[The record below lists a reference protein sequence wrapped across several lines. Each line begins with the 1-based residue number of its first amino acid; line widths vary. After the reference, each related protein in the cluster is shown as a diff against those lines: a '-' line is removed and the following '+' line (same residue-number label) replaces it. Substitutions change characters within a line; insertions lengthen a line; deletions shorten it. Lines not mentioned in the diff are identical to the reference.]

1 LLQQISS
8 HIFLKICGKG
18 VLMAKLTVK
27 SVFIGI
33 FLYSISTA
41 GVIDGLDYQSESVAT
56 SSFVSAGMINPAG
69 LAYFSAMGLRYSH
82 SFTDS
87 TLKGDDAFLISS
99 QRGFFG
105 LEWLNH
111 TTNVFRRKFTLAV
124 GDKVSRNF
132 YMGISYSWFNGNTLY
147 KKVRS
152 WKLGFLYHPVPIVS
166 LGFTAD
172 RINEPKFADV
182 RQKRLYRPGFAIRPF
197 ENKITFSSDLRWIE
211 GDDIT
216 ELNGNLRMEV
226 LPFARL
232 HITADYATEGS
243 WRFGLVYD
251 LEQTKSG
258 GQIRLDN
265 SQDYSGGSFFLEVG
279 AINYGSPLKPGRT
292 GYILLNGNIVEE
304 PSGPGLFKSPQ
315 RPFYKV
321 LTYMKKGAHDP
332 SIKNLLIRIDG
343 ARLSF
348 ASAQEIRNVIKEY
361 HKNNKVV
368 SVYLESG
375 NNVSYYIASAADN
388 IIMSPTGYLDL
399 RGIYATATFYTGT
412 MEKLGIKAQVLSTG
426 PHKTYGDAFTEK
438 GLTDEAREQ
447 LNWLMD
453 DIYEQFI
460 NDIAAGRKLTTAR
473 TREIIDK
480 GPYTAKDAYSGGL
493 VDRLI
498 YYDDLMEGK
507 DNGFSGLVDLYSH
520 FDKNFYNPRWS
531 EPQKIA
537 IVFAN
542 GSIHPGASGRNLW
555 EGKTAGS
562 STLSEALRSVRKN
575 KDIKAV
581 VLRVNSP
588 GGDMFATDEIYHQI
602 ELLKGKKPL
611 VVSMG
616 RQAASGGYYISMAGD
631 DILASPSSLTGS
643 IGVVVGKP
651 DLTGFYEKIGLNK
664 EIIKRGKHADIK
676 SFNRSDSEE
685 EIALVQRQIG
695 QYYDDFVG
703 KVSTWRKIDIDSVE
717 AIAGGRVWTGRQAM
731 DRGLIDTFGGICDA
745 IELARIR
752 AGIDE
757 RDKLVL
763 ETYPKYKFSLFN
775 PPLTSLVE
783 SGFTDLFEYN
793 DRGDFSLRLPFDLK
807 IQ

>member
-1 LLQQISS
+1 
-8 HIFLKICGKG
+8 
-18 VLMAKLTVK
+18 MAKLLVK
-27 SVFIGI
+27 SVVLGI

-56 SSFVSAGMINPAG
+56 SNFVTAGVINPAG
-69 LAYFSAMGLRYSH
+69 LGYFSAMGLRYSH

-87 TLKGDDAFLISS
+87 TFKGDDALLISS

-111 TTNVFRRKFTLAV
+111 TTDVFRRKYTLAI
-124 GDKVSRNF
+124 GDKISRNF

-152 WKLGFLYHPVPIVS
+152 WKLGFLYHPVPMVS
-166 LGFTAD
+166 MGFIAD

-182 RQKRLYRPGFAIRPF
+182 RQKRLYRPGIAVRPF
-197 ENKITFSSDLRWIE
+197 ENKITLSSDLRWIE

-226 LPFARL
+226 LPFARF

-243 WRFGLVYD
+243 WRFGLTFD

-258 GQIRLDN
+258 GQIRLNN
-265 SQDYSGGSFFLEVG
+265 SQDYSGGSIFMELG
-279 AINYGSPLKPGRT
+279 AINYGSPLKSGRT

-304 PSGPGLFKSPQ
+304 PSGPSLFKSAQ
-315 RPFYKV
+315 RPFYKI
-321 LTYMKKGAHDP
+321 LMYMKKGAHDP
-332 SIKNLLIRIDG
+332 SIQKLLINIDG

-361 HKNNKVV
+361 HKNNKTV
-368 SVYLESG
+368 SVYLNSG
-375 NNVSYYIASAADN
+375 NNISYYIASAADG

-412 MEKLGIKAQVLSTG
+412 MEKLGIKAQVFSTG

-453 DIYEQFI
+453 DLYEQFI
-460 NDIAAGRKLTTAR
+460 DDIAVGRRLTTAR
-473 TREIIDK
+473 TREIIDN
-480 GPYTAKDAYSGGL
+480 GPYTAKDAYSDGL
-493 VDRLI
+493 VDRLV
-498 YYDDLMEGK
+498 YYDDLLEEK

-520 FDKNFYNPRWS
+520 FDKNFYNPRWN

-542 GSIHPGASGRNLW
+542 GSIHPGTSGRSFW

-562 STLSEALRSVRKN
+562 STLSGALKSVRKN
-575 KDIKAV
+575 NDIKAV

-588 GGDMFATDEIYHQI
+588 GGDLFATDEIYHQV

-631 DILASPSSLTGS
+631 DILASPASLTGS

-651 DLTGFYEKIGLNK
+651 DLTGFYEKIGLKK
-664 EIIKRGKHADIK
+664 ETVRRGKHSDIR
-676 SFNRSDSEE
+676 SFNREATED
-685 EIALVQRQIG
+685 EIAIVEHQIG
-695 QYYDDFVG
+695 QYYNDFVG

-717 AIAGGRVWTGRQAM
+717 AIAGGRTWTGKQAL

-745 IELARIR
+745 IELARKR

-757 RDKLVL
+757 RDKLIL
-763 ETYPKYKFSLFN
+763 ETYPKYKFTLFN
-775 PPLTSLVE
+775 PPLTSLVG
-783 SGFTDLFEYN
+783 SDLTDLFEYAG
-793 DRGDFSLRLPFDLK
+793 RGDFSLRLPFDLK
-807 IQ
+807 IE